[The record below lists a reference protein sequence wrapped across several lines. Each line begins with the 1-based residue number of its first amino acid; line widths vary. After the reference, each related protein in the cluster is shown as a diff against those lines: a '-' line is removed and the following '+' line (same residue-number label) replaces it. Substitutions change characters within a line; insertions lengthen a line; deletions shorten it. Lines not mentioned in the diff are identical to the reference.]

1 MSHIALLVLVKSRH
15 MLALSITII
24 CKPYLK
30 MILLN
35 ERAGLGKRQHVE
47 KRADVLATSG
57 LGSDAVHRD
66 TYCLTTVE
74 IKKAAISDPEI

>member
-1 MSHIALLVLVKSRH
+1 
-15 MLALSITII
+15 
-24 CKPYLK
+24 

-57 LGSDAVHRD
+57 LESDAVHRN